1 MLDAGKHLFR
11 FVFGSRPAKLRPT
24 EEPAAPVLSETPES
38 SAPNPLQTSEAS
50 ALLPSL
56 SDFDMS
62 RWDATAVEAVRA
74 RLETGAPLGLMF
86 RKFGGVRFIHD
97 TGDQSL
103 TVNVSSAEHLVRS
116 APKGV
121 VWIAV
126 EDPREDF
133 ETLRDIP
140 WVRFAD
146 ETWQDGV
153 RKLLRI
159 SDAIYAEYSALA
171 AGGQHELDLCLEEGK
186 ERCTLICIPAN
197 LALNRDDNIAPAY
210 QRFTRA
216 LLAQELHVG
225 GPYSDPQFVAL
236 KERLAAL
243 AALSES
249 GQAPIDD
256 AGRWR
261 AAPLPLKPL
270 LEWHLECG
278 RRYANWQ
285 GEEEEQG
292 AHIIASFWHF
302 YRAALLCFRAMESSP
317 REISGA
323 YALRCLAQA
332 YCEMAEF
339 LMSGLTTAHS
349 GVLRMNGPPALV
361 REMLDAGKACFE
373 KSGGDADVLDQL
385 PAFTYFE
392 QISKAVAAG
401 ELQIAPDHWIREL
414 PHLPIRAPRE
424 WVKM

>member
-1 MLDAGKHLFR
+1 VRDAGKHLFR
-11 FVFGSRPAKLRPT
+11 FVFGSRPAKLRST
-24 EEPAAPVLSETPES
+24 EEPAAPVLSKTPER
-38 SAPNPLQTSEAS
+38 ATPNPRTSEPRAP
-50 ALLPSL
+50 LPSI
-56 SDFDMS
+56 SDFDTS
-62 RWDATAVEAVRA
+62 RWDAAAVEAVRE

-86 RKFGGVRFIHD
+86 RKFGGVRFLQD
-97 TGDQSL
+97 TSDPSL
-103 TVNVSSAEHLVRS
+103 AAESAEHLART
-116 APKGV
+116 APNGV

-126 EDPREDF
+126 EDPRERL
-133 ETLRDIP
+133 ETLQGIP
-140 WVRFAD
+140 WVRFSD

-210 QRFTRA
+210 QHFTRA

-225 GPYSDPQFVAL
+225 GPYSDPQFLAL

-256 AGRWR
+256 AGRWQ

-292 AHIIASFWHF
+292 SHIIASFWHF

-373 KSGGDADVLDQL
+373 KSGGDAEVLNQL

-392 QISKAVAAG
+392 QISKAIAVG